1 MRNKKEWIDEYLK
14 DFNEIHTSVEGE
26 FMSRE
31 QIHRK
36 IAKKWN
42 VAYSIV
48 NELYE
53 DSKELE
59 NNSNLGKIDL
69 FRKEMSRLL
78 NKYNAELSVSND
90 DNHTIEVYFNGTGLE
105 YSLCDKVISNKFESI
120 TSKDLDSNETKR

>member
-42 VAYSIV
+42 VAYSII

-59 NNSNLGKIDL
+59 NNNLGKIDL

-105 YSLCDKVISNKFESI
+105 YSLCDNVISNKFESI
-120 TSKDLDSNETKR
+120 TSKDLCSNGTKR

>member
-1 MRNKKEWIDEYLK
+1 K
-14 DFNEIHTSVEGE
+14 DFNEIYGSIEGE

-42 VAYSIV
+42 VAYSII

-59 NNSNLGKIDL
+59 NNDSLGKIDL
-69 FRKEMSRLL
+69 FKAEMSIPIKDKSDAIYSRVFLKVDKSNPLEDIHVTTKSICELL
-78 NKYNAELSVSND
+78 VTEIMSSNMVD
-90 DNHTIEVYFNGTGLE
+90 LTDEQIMFWRGVQNEIEKL
-105 YSLCDKVISNKFESI
+105 
-120 TSKDLDSNETKR
+120 